1 MDFFNSH
8 FVSYG
13 LGEPEEEFGFG
24 GYNQRQGYNNEQQKR
39 GGNRGKGSRNERD
52 YKNGGG
58 VEESSHYNR

>member
-39 GGNRGKGSRNERD
+39 GGNRERRSRNERD
-52 YKNGGG
+52 YKNGVG
-58 VEESSHYNR
+58 VVDNLQYDR